1 MALPLLDKS
10 LSAGD
15 FMTKRTENFFKL
27 MLALSMLALTVGC
40 GSSKTVSDDGSVD
53 LGSSVP
59 GVPENKPVASCSADT
74 STSDLHAKAMTMVNA
89 YGQVDANQM
98 RFKLSSLPAGFLTDE
113 WDLQVRQWTE
123 DGSGNSVLSGPLSF
137 YFERK
142 VSYGY
147 ETVSSSQF
155 NILNMDEIRQ
165 MAAAVSGPTTDSAIR
180 DYFNF
185 RIPTGSSNYHVL
197 RLTMRLKNNGAI
209 QREIDILM
217 PSFYAKPSDYQA
229 YRPSLYFLHPMK
241 SRAGQSWTDAQ
252 WKGFTDAFC
261 F

>member
-1 MALPLLDKS
+1 
-10 LSAGD
+10 
-15 FMTKRTENFFKL
+15 MTKQTTYLKL
-27 MLALSMLALTVGC
+27 FLAISMLALTVGC

-53 LGSSVP
+53 LGSSDP
-59 GVPENKPVASCSADT
+59 ITPDNKPVASCSMDT
-74 STSDLHAKAMTMVNA
+74 STSDLHAKAMAMVNA
-89 YGQVDANQM
+89 YGQTDANQM

-123 DGSGNSVLSGPLSF
+123 DGSGNSVLSAPLSF

-147 ETVSSSQF
+147 ETVSASQF

-165 MAAAVSGPTTDSAIR
+165 MYTYATGSSGSDSAVR

>member
-1 MALPLLDKS
+1 
-10 LSAGD
+10 
-15 FMTKRTENFFKL
+15 MTKQTTYFKL
-27 MLALSMLALTVGC
+27 FLAISMLVLTVGC

-53 LGSSVP
+53 LGSSDPVVP
-59 GVPENKPVASCSADT
+59 DNKPVASCSADT
-74 STSDLHAKAMTMVNA
+74 STSDLHAKSMIMVNA
-89 YGQVDANQM
+89 YGQIDANQM
-98 RFKLSSLPAGFLTDE
+98 RFKLSSLPTGFLTDE

-165 MAAAVSGPTTDSAIR
+165 MYTSVTGTTGADSTIR